1 MELWHI
7 EQICQKFGKCK
18 IGNILDDSKVP
29 ENLISGTTQSVDNDY
44 HYYMYSFSST
54 FKNTV
59 WNTFHRDFLVFIYI
73 FTKVASRY
81 IFGRYQEP
89 KKKKL

>member
-44 HYYMYSFSST
+44 H
-54 FKNTV
+54 
-59 WNTFHRDFLVFIYI
+59 
-73 FTKVASRY
+73 
-81 IFGRYQEP
+81 
-89 KKKKL
+89 